1 MKIKKTREDIIM
13 DIGISIILII
23 FAFICLYPIWFVLM
37 ASFSD
42 STSVVMSRGLLLWP
56 QNFTLKA
63 YKLVFENHLGAYR

>member
-37 ASFSD
+37 ASFSVCCYVPW
-42 STSVVMSRGLLLWP
+42 SATLAEEFHIEGL
-56 QNFTLKA
+56 
-63 YKLVFENHLGAYR
+63 